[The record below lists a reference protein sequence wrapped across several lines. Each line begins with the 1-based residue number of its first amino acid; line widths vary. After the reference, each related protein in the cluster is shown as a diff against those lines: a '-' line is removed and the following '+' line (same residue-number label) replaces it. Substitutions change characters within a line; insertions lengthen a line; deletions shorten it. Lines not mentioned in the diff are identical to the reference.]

1 MPFDVTIV
9 TQRGGSCVSNP
20 EAQNEAVAAAARG
33 SLARGR
39 RDVLIAAM
47 LWSVGGVGAKWLT
60 LDPLTIAFYRGLF
73 AGLALVPFVPRSR
86 RVVRPIMIP
95 LGLCFGVMTALYLAS
110 IKRTT
115 AANAILLQNTATFWV
130 VPLGLFFL
138 RERPDRRS
146 LAGILLATCGIASI
160 VGFGRDGRSGEWLGI
175 AFGLASGLGYAVV
188 VVALRGL
195 RDLDPTWL
203 SGFNNLAGAVVI
215 AVFLLAYRGSIVI
228 PGGSETL
235 VLVGLG
241 VFQMAISYKLF
252 ARGLRVV
259 GAAEAGLLGLIEPIL
274 NPIWVWLVVG
284 ERPTHATM
292 IGGALLL
299 AGVAVR
305 YWPTRRLTLSSETIA
320 LIEEAH

>member
-1 MPFDVTIV
+1 MD
-9 TQRGGSCVSNP
+9 
-20 EAQNEAVAAAARG
+20 AAPAG
-33 SLARGR
+33 ISTARGR
-39 RDVLIAAM
+39 RDVLIVAM

-60 LDPLTIAFYRGLF
+60 LDPLSIAFYRGLF

-86 RVVRPIMIP
+86 RVIRPLMIP
-95 LGLCFGVMTALYLAS
+95 LGVCFGVMTALYMAS

-130 VPLGLFFL
+130 VPLGVMFL
-138 RERPDRRS
+138 RERPDRRA
-146 LAGILLATCGIASI
+146 LAGILLATCGIAAI
-160 VGFGRDGRSGEWLGI
+160 VAFGRDGRPGEWLGI
-175 AFGLASGLGYAVV
+175 VYGLASGLGYAVV

-203 SGFNNLAGAVVI
+203 SSFNNLAGAVVMS
-215 AVFLLAYRGSIVI
+215 VFLLAYRGSIVI
-228 PGGSETL
+228 PGGVETL

-241 VFQMAISYKLF
+241 VFQMAISYRLF

-259 GAAEAGLLGLIEPIL
+259 GAAEAGLLGLVEPVL
-274 NPIWVWLVVG
+274 NPIWVWLVVH
-284 ERPTHATM
+284 ERPTRATM
-292 IGGALLL
+292 LGGALLL

-305 YWPTRRLTLSSETIA
+305 YWPVGRSKLSSRTIA